1 MLQQMLFHQPDL
13 MSVSST
19 SDNSSA
25 PVQMVRLIL
34 YKYVQNIV
42 IYVGPIFPP
51 NSPRPQV
58 RLVVAVHFRVGVLKQ
73 QLGNRAGARD
83 ALHAIEVSKMI
94 LGRFSVGQQ
103 MFRIVREDGTL
114 ISVVEQSTNRSLND
128 NLNITGTLN
137 ASGQVLASAATTS
150 FTAQPQRPQYAAS
163 SIYSSASS
171 GLSSLMPRLRVP
183 EPDVTDPTES
193 LHGVSRLL
201 DDKLNAGN
209 KSDWGRHQGS
219 RVVLDGTRDMW
230 RGEFAP
236 GAGRVQLPD
245 VEVEHA
251 LGSSTARRS
260 PKQHVSATAL
270 YETWLPQKHA
280 AASRPHNHARDG
292 GACERRSAET
302 RRVVSMNGG
311 DSTWLPQNP
320 RYTQPRAP
328 GSYIS
333 SPNHHNAANSSHR
346 ALHFDGNVVIP
357 GLPGNAW
364 GHDGGSSVA
373 AVASIRLTDP
383 DVVLRSDTDHS
394 RHFDAAGQYK
404 PVEQGVQLWS
414 EHQASPIVNILHQ
427 YLQQQHEVMSA

>member
-1 MLQQMLFHQPDL
+1 MLQQMLFHRPDL

-25 PVQMVRLIL
+25 PVQMVRLIV
-34 YKYVQNIV
+34 YICVQNI
-42 IYVGPIFPP
+42 IFYVPFPP

-114 ISVVEQSTNRSLND
+114 IPVAEQSTNRSLND

-150 FTAQPQRPQYAAS
+150 FTAQPQRQHFAAS

-193 LHGVSRLL
+193 LHGVSLLL
-201 DDKLNAGN
+201 DDKLNTGN
-209 KSDWGRHQGS
+209 KFDWVRQQGS

-251 LGSSTARRS
+251 LGSSTAPSS
-260 PKQHVSATAL
+260 PKHHVSATGL
-270 YETWLPQKHA
+270 HESWLPQKHA
-280 AASRPHNHARDG
+280 VTSRPRNRARDG
-292 GACERRSAET
+292 GACERRSAEP
-302 RRVVSMNGG
+302 RQVLSLNGG

-320 RYTQPRAP
+320 HHKQPRAP
-328 GSYIS
+328 GSYIG

-346 ALHFDGNVVIP
+346 ALHFDGNVAKP
-357 GLPGNAW
+357 LLSGDAW

-373 AVASIRLTDP
+373 AVASVRLTDP
-383 DVVLRSDTDHS
+383 DVALRSDTEHS
-394 RHFDAAGQYK
+394 RHFEAAGQYN